1 MAETLRDLSDRLSA
15 LLTDLDI
22 AVRVRLR
29 ESERQAGRQLPN
41 TAGDDTRIRRV
52 MAAAFRWLTHPAGGQ
67 PSSRRERSAHERR
80 SGR

>member
-1 MAETLRDLSDRLSA
+1 MAETLRDLSDRLAA

-29 ESERQAGRQLPN
+29 ESERQADRPLPE
-41 TAGDDTRIRRV
+41 TSGSDTRIRRV
-52 MAAAFRWLTHPAGGQ
+52 MAAAFRWLTHPAGDL
-67 PSSRRERSAHERR
+67 PTSRRARSAHERR